1 MSHQISTKTLL
12 LVGVGGTPII
22 LSFFSIL
29 ISKIT
34 SHTQGLKKK
43 DHVCGRQKL
52 EIKPKKTRRRRQ

>member
-1 MSHQISTKTLL
+1 
-12 LVGVGGTPII
+12 VGGTPYNPFF
-22 LSFFSIL
+22 FFSIL

-52 EIKPKKTRRRRQ
+52 EKELEKTRRHRRRHYVNYYFQ